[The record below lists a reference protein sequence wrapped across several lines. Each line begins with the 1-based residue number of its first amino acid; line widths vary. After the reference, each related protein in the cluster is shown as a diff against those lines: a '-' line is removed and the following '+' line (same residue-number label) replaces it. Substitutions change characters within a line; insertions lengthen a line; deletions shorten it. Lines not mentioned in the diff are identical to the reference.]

1 MSGAKAGT
9 RGAGRPLTREP
20 AAGPGAG
27 RLKSLTR
34 TPGSV
39 TYSLTVLGAVA
50 VAAVVLLGLADGLA
64 AAATGL
70 ALITVAALA
79 IARYVAGA
87 DSQDSGYRKSVRL
100 LGSQRLAVGEW
111 QLIVRRTLGED
122 AEIHFGTTMRPQLQR
137 LFAARLAEVHG
148 IELHRDPER
157 AAAVI
162 GPALWPWID
171 PRSGPPRPVLTG
183 QTLHALLDR
192 LEALSTV
199 RPAPHHDPAQ

>member
-9 RGAGRPLTREP
+9 PGAGRPTSDP
-20 AAGPGAG
+20 AAGAGAG
-27 RLKSLTR
+27 GLKSLTR

-39 TYSLTVLGAVA
+39 RYSLTVLGAVS
-50 VAAVVLLGLADGLA
+50 VSTVVLLGLADGMT

-79 IARYVAGA
+79 VARYVAGA

-171 PRSGPPRPVLTG
+171 PRTGPPQPVLTG
-183 QTLHALLDR
+183 PTLHALLDR

-199 RPAPHHDPAQ
+199 RPAPHHDQAQ

>member
-9 RGAGRPLTREP
+9 PGAGRPIRDP

-27 RLKSLTR
+27 GLKSLTR

-39 TYSLTVLGAVA
+39 RYSLTVLGAVG
-50 VAAVVLLGLADGLA
+50 VSAVVLLGLADGMT

-70 ALITVAALA
+70 ALITVAGLA
-79 IARYVAGA
+79 VARYVAGA

-148 IELHRDPER
+148 IVLHRDPER

-171 PRSGPPRPVLTG
+171 PRTGPPQPVLTG
-183 QTLHALLDR
+183 PTLHALLDR

-199 RPAPHHDPAQ
+199 RPAPHHDQAQ